1 MSRVRGGVEPRY
13 WKGVPTKL
21 EETSR
26 EAARRAVVLAIVLV
40 AGLLSGCGATRP
52 SKYYQLT
59 VPTDPPAVEKVDAVP
74 VSLLLGGLMTSHLYR
89 EDRIVYGNGSEQL
102 GTYEYQRW
110 AEPPAEMIQ
119 EILLRELR
127 ASGRYR
133 AVHYRRSN
141 MQGDFALR
149 GHLYD
154 FKEVT
159 GPQMSARVTL
169 DLEMRDLKSG
179 ATMLRAGARAA
190 LCRPPARLPGRG
202 KDAHSQAAHEKNHV
216 VPVAEAIYAPYFPQS
231 PRNPWK
237 CVVPP
242 PVS

>member
-1 MSRVRGGVEPRY
+1 VTPGRGDVEPRY
-13 WKGVPTKL
+13 LKRVPSGS
-21 EETSR
+21 EEKFR
-26 EAARRAVVLAIVLV
+26 GAAGRALITALALTI
-40 AGLLSGCGATRP
+40 ALLSGCGATRP

-59 VPTDPPAVEKVDAVP
+59 VPADAVAVEKADAVP
-74 VSLLLGGLMTSHLYR
+74 VSLLLGGLTTSHLYR
-89 EDRIVYGNGSEQL
+89 EDRIVYGNGPEQL

-119 EILLRELR
+119 EVLLRHLR

-141 MQGDFALR
+141 MKGDFALR

-159 GPQMSARVTL
+159 GSQMSARVTF

-179 ATMLRAGARAA
+179 ATVWTHYYTHDEPTEGKDVPAVVAA
-190 LCRPPARLPGRG
+190 LDKNVQRAV
-202 KDAHSQAAHEKNHV
+202 KDIVESLDQYFTSH
-216 VPVAEAIYAPYFPQS
+216 PV
-231 PRNPWK
+231 K
-237 CVVPP
+237 
-242 PVS
+242 